1 MSGLDRNHEKEKGHI
16 EIQTTPFPR
25 DSNQGKANFEAQM
38 LRVGCNPHLE
48 TGIFKTNHFQA
59 LFYLL

>member
-1 MSGLDRNHEKEKGHI
+1 MSGLDRNHKKEKGHI

-38 LRVGCNPHLE
+38 LLA
-48 TGIFKTNHFQA
+48 T
-59 LFYLL
+59 YLCTLTTQIDVPIK